1 MNENSGSDI
10 LSKKK
15 EKNENCP
22 KKVQK
27 IPPLYLNSIL
37 QSKNLSVDF
46 NFESSEQ
53 LLEDSGYEIES
64 EEYRSESSAQVRQIS
79 SLDIERQS
87 ESSSQSSVLSRKSFE
102 NFTSDEEDNEK
113 EDQLNNWISK
123 FIERAEETK
132 LLQFHNE
139 ENSGNDLKT
148 DKFPEFSKD
157 FKEKNEN
164 IGNLPENPNEKPEN
178 SSKNISILKPTAK
191 TSPIQENLKEL
202 QIPQDSLEIQSKLPT
217 DTISS
222 SSETKPLEEIFQKP
236 VSLSSS
242 YQNLFNKIRDI
253 SGKSS
258 KELIEMYPVE
268 SPRLIS
274 DYSKDDL
281 SYEDSSELS
290 HLTDPEVSLRRI
302 LQSNNSLQNELI
314 ERPENRMIRD
324 SDSSDDDGNTL
335 KLHTDTNIS
344 EEKLESFSI
353 QSKPFLSEYDE
364 KIDFLVQSEVENF
377 TECIKFLLDHKE
389 IDVSLQFIE
398 KYLKSMEEKLK
409 LNEEEILELINTPSY
424 QDPNMKLEYLQSS
437 ACKVLMKFPTLELIL
452 PQDLSSDLKVEFEA
466 MQIPS
471 RQIYL
476 QMIFD
481 CVNEALNH
489 VRPFALYGLPDP
501 WSPVSST
508 LYGEG
513 QIRTVFSKV
522 LRLVKKWESVKCGLL
537 VTHIDSPD
545 EEKVTKS
552 REERLNVLLAQNVR
566 DSENAWMDYEDEEA
580 QTKIE
585 VTGLVF
591 ESLVQETFNL
601 LQIFD

>member
-1 MNENSGSDI
+1 
-10 LSKKK
+10 
-15 EKNENCP
+15 
-22 KKVQK
+22 
-27 IPPLYLNSIL
+27 
-37 QSKNLSVDF
+37 
-46 NFESSEQ
+46 
-53 LLEDSGYEIES
+53 
-64 EEYRSESSAQVRQIS
+64 
-79 SLDIERQS
+79 
-87 ESSSQSSVLSRKSFE
+87 
-102 NFTSDEEDNEK
+102 
-113 EDQLNNWISK
+113 
-123 FIERAEETK
+123 
-132 LLQFHNE
+132 
-139 ENSGNDLKT
+139 
-148 DKFPEFSKD
+148 
-157 FKEKNEN
+157 
-164 IGNLPENPNEKPEN
+164 
-178 SSKNISILKPTAK
+178 
-191 TSPIQENLKEL
+191 
-202 QIPQDSLEIQSKLPT
+202 
-217 DTISS
+217 
-222 SSETKPLEEIFQKP
+222 
-236 VSLSSS
+236 
-242 YQNLFNKIRDI
+242 
-253 SGKSS
+253 
-258 KELIEMYPVE
+258 
-268 SPRLIS
+268 
-274 DYSKDDL
+274 
-281 SYEDSSELS
+281 
-290 HLTDPEVSLRRI
+290 
-302 LQSNNSLQNELI
+302 
-314 ERPENRMIRD
+314 MIRD